1 MAYLTSNLTSDTSGY
16 NYNVKLLHTIHN
28 ITYNNKK
35 EKTRRQL
42 ATKLAQR
49 QLMAWYKISQYSFPH
64 IVRTAYR
71 TESVLCSFYR
81 HFDFNGIPVV

>member
-1 MAYLTSNLTSDTSGY
+1 MTYLTSNLTSDTSGY
-16 NYNVKLLHTIHN
+16 NYNVKYFILYIILRI
-28 ITYNNKK
+28 IKK

-49 QLMAWYKISQYSFPH
+49 QLMAWYKISQCSFPH
-64 IVRTAYR
+64 IVGTAYR